1 MKILRCFVG
10 VCAARTAIEEC
21 LCHESWR
28 NRNWRRLGS
37 WSMWIWWVHFI
48 WLRQRMKNQ
57 KNRGL
62 ASITIISLLIGQV
75 PCTWISVM
83 CFELMCLLESSITVR
98 NSCVFKNTFSY
109 ILCFKKASKFNVLPF
124 ALIFCSIT
132 LH

>member
-1 MKILRCFVG
+1 MKFLRCFVG
-10 VCAARTAIEEC
+10 VCAARAAIEEC

-37 WSMWIWWVHFI
+37 WSMWIWWVYFI

-109 ILCFKKASKFNVLPF
+109 ILCFKKARKFNVLPF